1 MEEEA
6 RGDYFQTP
14 PQYENRMTRND
25 NSNGAK
31 RYFVIISS
39 IVVIGLIIFGAT
51 RFFGGATDSST
62 GQTPT
67 PTIEAFPTDV
77 PTEISNTPVPTESE
91 KPTGTPT
98 PTKAVTP
105 TKTNSVDPTTKLDRA
120 DLDIHVLNGSGVSGA
135 SKKMSDYLEGLGY
148 NVIQIGNAENFDYEE
163 TEVQLKSAS
172 SKFLNLIKT
181 DLGKEYTVGTATTD
195 LAASERPDAYVIVGK
210 E

>member
-6 RGDYFQTP
+6 KGDYFQTP

-51 RFFGGATDSST
+51 RFFGGATEST

-67 PTIEAFPTDV
+67 PTVEAFPTDA
-77 PTEISNTPVPTESE
+77 PTQISNTPIPTESE
-91 KPTGTPT
+91 KPTDTPT
-98 PTKAVTP
+98 PTKSVTP
-105 TKTNSVDPTTKLDRA
+105 TKANSIDPTTKLDRA

-163 TEVQLKSAS
+163 TEIQLKSAS
-172 SKFLNLIKT
+172 SKYLNLIKS

-195 LAASERPDAYVIVGK
+195 LATSERPDAYVIVGK